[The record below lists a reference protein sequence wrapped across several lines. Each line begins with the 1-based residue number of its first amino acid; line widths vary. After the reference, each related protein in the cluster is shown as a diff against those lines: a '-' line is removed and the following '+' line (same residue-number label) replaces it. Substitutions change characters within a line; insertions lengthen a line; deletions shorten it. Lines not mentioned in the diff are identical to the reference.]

1 LETTVGGTVTLL
13 TRLSDADGP
22 VSALASTFSDG
33 ATSLSLRGVDTPAI
47 GITCTLPGPSRITL
61 TVTDGECLQ
70 ATSVDVSW
78 SGTGA
83 GPQATWIWKQLDAT
97 P

>member
-1 LETTVGGTVTLL
+1 MTNVTIQLKCRFGHRFGKIDLGGVVNLCSAVEDHSVAPLETTVGGTITLL

-33 ATSLSLRGVDTPAI
+33 ATSS
-47 GITCTLPGPSRITL
+47 
-61 TVTDGECLQ
+61 
-70 ATSVDVSW
+70 
-78 SGTGA
+78 
-83 GPQATWIWKQLDAT
+83 QATWIWKQLDAT